1 MDAVAP
7 FAFYADAT
15 ALIGLARIDRL
26 DLLTVLPLP
35 IRVTAH
41 VWNEAAGNPAK
52 PGAERLRRA
61 HAAGI
66 LAVVEEGDP
75 AAFPRLDAGEST
87 VLSAAA
93 VAGAA
98 VIVDERKA
106 RALIRSDSKLRAT
119 IPQVT
124 GLIGLILLAKRR
136 QRIAAVRPL
145 LNRLIEEDFFVGS
158 AFQDEILRLA
168 GEA

>member
-1 MDAVAP
+1 MGDAAP

-26 DLLTVLPLP
+26 DLLTLLPLP
-35 IRVTAH
+35 IRVTTY
-41 VWNEAAGNPAK
+41 VWSEAAGDPGK
-52 PGAERLRRA
+52 PGAERLRLAR
-61 HAAGI
+61 AAGV

-75 AAFPRLDAGEST
+75 VAFPRLDSDEST

-93 VAGAA
+93 VTGAA
-98 VIVDERKA
+98 VIVVERKA
-106 RALIRSDSKLRAT
+106 RALIRSDSQLRAA

-145 LNRLIEEDFFVGS
+145 WNRLIEERFFIGS

>member
-1 MDAVAP
+1 VDHVAP

-35 IRVTAH
+35 IRVTAR
-41 VWNEAAGNPAK
+41 VWSEAAGNPGK
-52 PGAERLRRA
+52 PGAERLRLAR
-61 HAAGI
+61 AAGI
-66 LAVVEEGDP
+66 LAVVDEGDS
-75 AAFPRLDAGEST
+75 AAFPRLDPGEST

-93 VAGAA
+93 IAGAA

-106 RALIRSDSKLRAT
+106 RALIRSDSKLGAA

-145 LNRLIEEDFFVGS
+145 LNRLIEEGFYIGG
-158 AFQDEILRLA
+158 AFQDQILRLA